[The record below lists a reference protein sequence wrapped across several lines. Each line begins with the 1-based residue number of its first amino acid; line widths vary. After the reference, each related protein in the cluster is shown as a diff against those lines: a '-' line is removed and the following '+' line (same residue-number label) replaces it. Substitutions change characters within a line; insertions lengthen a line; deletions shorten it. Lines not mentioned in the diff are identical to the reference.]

1 MFKLALPLV
10 FLSIPVLGQLL
21 ALQEPSAPI
30 SVAYAPESEAVVPDP
45 ITGRCS
51 NEYKVMTMH
60 LSSIASGQ
68 EFTVLDHPRFPAH
81 RVRIKKAEFCDPTV
95 NVYTGYLDVDQGAKH
110 LFFYFFESRR
120 NPDAGTCLEEPTRLL
135 FVHGP
140 SHGTWTL
147 QHRYEQRL
155 SKRDHMESV
164 LLEQRSEH
172 LLPRPAASLFSPCFH
187 VEYALI
193 PGVTR
198 LILRVGVGFSY
209 AEHGE
214 TVETTEEAAQNIA
227 AFISIFFETFNQFK
241 GRPLHLAGESYGGRY
256 LPVFASEIWDQNQ
269 YAEEE
274 GRPLI
279 NLQSVVI
286 GNGITDIST
295 LYAGRYEIECGT
307 AALDVPFQFIS
318 TCVRMKKA
326 LPRCEQAMNKYCVK
340 AFDEMSCRAAVDFC
354 NNELSSGYWASGR
367 NVYDISKMCL
377 GDDLCYLE
385 NIAISDFLNQPALRE
400 SLGVESPNE
409 FHPCSHAV
417 GTDFDSHMDKYAAP
431 TQYYVAGLLERGI
444 RVLIYAGTYDWQCNW
459 VANKLWVDK
468 LEWSGHDGY
477 HNASWHDW
485 TVEGAKAGETKSW
498 GNLTFATVRGAG
510 HMMSTFLFFF
520 LPDDFVRTDSVD

>member
-10 FLSIPVLGQLL
+10 LLSIPVLGQLL
-21 ALQEPSAPI
+21 ALQEPSQSI

-51 NEYKVMTMH
+51 NEYKVTTMH

-68 EFTVLDHPRFPAH
+68 KFTVLDHPRFPAH

-120 NPDAGTCLEEPTRLL
+120 NPDAGPGCSSSMGLL
-135 FVHGP
+135 MELGP
-140 SHGTWTL
+140 CSIDMNNVSPNGTTWNPYSWNNEANIFFL
-147 QHRYEQRL
+147 DQPQVSFPL
-155 SKRDHMESV
+155 VS
-164 LLEQRSEH
+164 
-172 LLPRPAASLFSPCFH
+172 
-187 VEYALI
+187 I
-193 PGVTR
+193 
-198 LILRVGVGFSY
+198 VGVGFSY

-227 AFISIFFETFNQFK
+227 AFISIFFETFDQFK

-256 LPVFASEIWDQNQ
+256 LPVFASEVWDQNQ

-326 LPRCEQAMNKYCVK
+326 LPRCEQAMNKYCVE

-385 NIAISDFLNQPALRE
+385 NTAISDFLNQPALRE